1 MCVGAA
7 TIVVAVVASEV
18 MHPASSDL
26 RSTQTRQPE
35 LLEDDG
41 DDLGTHR
48 VLAPARAL
56 PQPAER
62 VDNDFSRL
70 FGSEILVEVHTLNVD
85 AASFRQMEE
94 ATPDGA
100 AGVPQ
105 AVLATIAARG
115 KQHNPV
121 TGSGGMLLGTVA
133 AIGRAAQDRGVVVGD
148 KIATLAS
155 LSLTPLV
162 VDEVLAV
169 RRESAQLDVRGRA
182 VIFHS
187 APFAKLP
194 TDFEERVAVALFDV
208 AGAAPQV
215 ARLVKQGDHVVV
227 LGGGGKSGLLCVA
240 EARRQV
246 GPDGR
251 VVAVENHAAYAA
263 ELRALGLC
271 DAVVAADATDP
282 VATRDAVVP
291 VLGRQAD
298 AVFSCVNVPGAEL
311 SAIVLTRQRGAVY
324 FFAMTTSFPRAALGA
339 EGIGK
344 DVDLFIGNGFAEGHA
359 DHTLNLVRESPALRK
374 LIDARY
380 G

>member
-1 MCVGAA
+1 M
-7 TIVVAVVASEV
+7 ASA
-18 MHPASSDL
+18 PSDL
-26 RSTQTRQPE
+26 ANPKTTPPT
-35 LLEDDG
+35 LLDERG

-48 VLAPARAL
+48 VKSPARAL
-56 PQPAER
+56 PQPAEC
-62 VDNDFSRL
+62 VDNDCTRL
-70 FGSEILVEVHTLNVD
+70 FASEMLVDVHTLNVD

-94 ATPDGA
+94 ASPEGA
-100 AGVPQ
+100 DGVPK

-121 TGSGGMLLGTVA
+121 TGSGGMLLGTVT
-133 AIGRAAQDRGVVVGD
+133 AIGREAGGRGVAVGD

-155 LSLTPLV
+155 LSLTPLSV
-162 VDEVLAV
+162 EAITAV
-169 RRESAQLDVRGRA
+169 RRESAQLDVRGKAILFR
-182 VIFHS
+182 S

-194 TDFEERVAVALFDV
+194 DDFAERVAVALFDV

-215 ARLVKQGDHVVV
+215 ARLVKEGDHVVV

-240 EARRQV
+240 EARRRV
-246 GPDGR
+246 GASGK
-251 VVAVENHAAYAA
+251 VVAVENHEPYAE
-263 ELRALGLC
+263 ELRRLGLC
-271 DAVVAADATDP
+271 DAVVSADATDP
-282 VATRDAVVP
+282 VATRDAVLP
-291 VLGRQAD
+291 ALGGHREAD

-311 SAIVLTRQRGAVY
+311 SAIVLTRQRGVVY

-344 DVDLFIGNGFAEGHA
+344 DVDLFIGNGFAQGHA
-359 DHTLNLVRESPALRK
+359 DHTLDLVRASPALRA